1 MSSSFSRK
9 EVLTLLEAYEPLLTS
24 RQASI
29 MDSYFRYDLSLAE
42 IAEEE
47 GITRAGALDAIHK
60 SVKKLQDYEQK
71 LGFVGYQASLQ
82 DCLDRSLKGEKQATI
97 ELQERIRHGI

>member
-1 MSSSFSRK
+1 MNKIDRK
-9 EVLTLLEAYEPLLTS
+9 EALSLLETYEPLLTS

-29 MDSYFRYDLSLAE
+29 MDAYFRYDLSLAE

-60 SVKKLQDYEQK
+60 SIGKMKEYEEK
-71 LGFVGYQASLQ
+71 LGFNAYQASLKENLQ
-82 DCLDRSLKGEKQATI
+82 KSLAGDKEAKAR
-97 ELQERIRHGI
+97 LQEIIEHGI

>member
-1 MSSSFSRK
+1 MRKIDRK
-9 EVLTLLEAYEPLLTS
+9 EALSLLETYEPLLTS

-29 MDSYFRYDLSLAE
+29 MDAYFRYDLSLAE

-60 SVKKLQDYEQK
+60 SIAKLKEYEEK
-71 LGFVGYQASLQ
+71 LGFNAYQASLRQ
-82 DCLDRSLKGEKQATI
+82 NLQKSLEGDSKAKAKLEELI
-97 ELQERIRHGI
+97 EHGI

>member
-1 MSSSFSRK
+1 MNKIDRK
-9 EVLTLLEAYEPLLTS
+9 EALSLLETYEPLLTS

-29 MDSYFRYDLSLAE
+29 MDAYFRYDLSLAE

-60 SVKKLQDYEQK
+60 SIEKMKEYEEK
-71 LGFVGYQASLQ
+71 LGFNAYQASLKENLQ
-82 DCLDRSLKGEKQATI
+82 KSLAGDKEAKAR
-97 ELQERIRHGI
+97 LQEIIEHGI